1 MSDQKIIQTGAE
13 LRQRMRES
21 GQTLEHNREGYF
33 LSHTHERVSPLA
45 VAEERMR
52 IDHMRRELRIDAPRM
67 SRSR

>member
-1 MSDQKIIQTGAE
+1 
-13 LRQRMRES
+13 MRVS

-52 IDHMRRELRIDAPRM
+52 IERMRNELRIDAPRM